1 MATVKISCNGCI
13 HLQACT
19 DTAERVLRLEE
30 ARAKQNGE
38 DRQLKYDCYGYEKYC
53 KNYARYFENYD

>member
-1 MATVKISCNGCI
+1 MATVKLSCNSCI

-30 ARAKQNGE
+30 AMAKQDGE
-38 DRQLKYDCYGYEKYC
+38 DRQLKYDCYGCEKYC
-53 KNYARYFENYD
+53 KNYARYFEK